1 MSEFNFSSMRFSAR
15 ARNSLRTIKTRIG
28 LRNNVICRM
37 ALSKSLSLPDAPPKR
52 DKSEMSDLEIRQQ
65 TILGDL
71 ERVFLVMFREKY
83 GNITSAELNELCQ
96 DHIDRGLQSLLRNTA
111 GAKGIHAYSE
121 SVFG

>member
-37 ALSKSLSLPDAPPKR
+37 ALSKSLSLPDDPPKR

-65 TILGDL
+65 TLLGDL
-71 ERVFLVMFREKY
+71 ERVFVVIFREKY
-83 GNITSAELNELCQ
+83 GVKTSAEFNCLCE
-96 DHIDRGLQSLLRNTA
+96 DHIERGVQQLLRSTA
-111 GAKGIHAYSE
+111 GVKNIAQFSE
-121 SVFG
+121 RLE